1 MMLVL
6 GRKINESIIIGEDI
20 IVTILAVEGERV
32 KIGIDAPADVSI
44 LRQEL
49 YDAVKAENLRAVKA
63 AQKTG
68 SGAMLSSIQTILG
81 KQKKQD

>member
-6 GRKINESIIIGEDI
+6 GRKTNESIIIGEN
-20 IVTILAVEGERV
+20 IVITILGVEGERV
-32 KIGIDAPADVSI
+32 KIGIDAPADISI

-63 AQKTG
+63 ARKTDN
-68 SGAMLSSIQTILG
+68 GAMLSSIQTILG
-81 KQKKQD
+81 RQKKRD